1 MAMIFFLGGG
11 EAAAERRRNNAKQ
24 PPGRFVRPSLLC
36 SRRPP
41 IPATSPSTTH
51 TQHNTTPQKTT
62 CSQGGLREGLV
73 VELANGASAL
83 VVAADEASVRLDANS
98 MLAGKRVVFE
108 LELVGLEREH

>member
-1 MAMIFFLGGG
+1 M
-11 EAAAERRRNNAKQ
+11 
-24 PPGRFVRPSLLC
+24 
-36 SRRPP
+36 
-41 IPATSPSTTH
+41 
-51 TQHNTTPQKTT
+51 
-62 CSQGGLREGLV
+62 GGLREGLV